1 MDTETGGI
9 LTNIIIRLKKSRFF
23 GDLLS
28 NGSAA
33 QFTRYF
39 IIGASS
45 FFLEYLLFF
54 ICIKLFDLWAIY
66 ANTIV
71 FTIIFIFNF
80 ILNRIW
86 TFQSKASIKK
96 QFLRYFILFLFN
108 LGATN
113 GVIYL
118 LSDIGSLS
126 PFISKIIVMCAIVP
140 WNFIMYKK
148 VIYR

>member
-1 MDTETGGI
+1 MDTKTNVR
-9 LTNIIIRLKKSRFF
+9 LTNMIIRLKKIKGFE
-23 GDLLS
+23 DLFS
-28 NGSAA
+28 SVSGT

-54 ICIKLFDLWAIY
+54 IFIKVFDLWAIY

-71 FTIIFIFNF
+71 FTIIFIYNF
-80 ILNRIW
+80 IFNRIW
-86 TFQSKASIKK
+86 TFQSKGSIKK
-96 QFLRYFILFLFN
+96 QFLRYFMLFLFN

-118 LSDIGSLS
+118 FSEIGSLS
-126 PFISKIIVMCAIVP
+126 PFVSKIIVMCAIVP